1 MEQRSLELK
10 YSEELF
16 EEILSEDQLR
26 IAYKAVRSNKG
37 SPGIDK
43 VSVEQYGENLD
54 ENLRELIEEVKN
66 WNYRPMPVRRVRI
79 PKPGSDK
86 ERLLGI
92 PCVKD
97 RVLQYSLK
105 MSLEKIFE
113 EKFSENSYGFRPAR
127 NQKQAVIKA
136 KELVNSGKDWIVDID
151 LERFFDTI
159 SHDRLIH
166 LLGLEI
172 KDKRI
177 LRLIGITLRSGI
189 LDKGEL
195 IENEEGAVQGSPL
208 SPLLSNVVLHEL
220 DAELE
225 KRELSFCRF
234 ADDCNIFVSSR
245 KAAERVLASISKF
258 IEKKL
263 KLKVNLQKSKVAPS
277 AKVKFLGM
285 TIACTMMLIS
295 KVSMARAME
304 KVKELTPRRSH
315 LSLERQIDKI
325 NQWYVG
331 WSGYYSMTETPSQ
344 LQSIEAHIRRRLRA
358 QLVRNQKRR
367 RHLDRKLIQQGVRA
381 GLAHKTAYSN
391 HGVWKLSHTAATEQA
406 WSKSWFRQMGLKIA
420 SQAVKSH
427 WKSLT
432 VWVKLC

>member
-1 MEQRSLELK
+1 MEQRSLKLK
-10 YSEELF
+10 YSENLF

-37 SPGIDK
+37 SPGVDAI
-43 VSVEQYGENLD
+43 SVEKYGENL
-54 ENLRELIEEVKN
+54 EKNLHELIEEMKN

-105 MSLEKIFE
+105 MSLETIFE
-113 EKFSENSYGFRPAR
+113 KKFSENSYGFRPGR
-127 NQKQAVIKA
+127 NQKQAVSKA

-166 LLGLEI
+166 LLGLEV

-189 LDKGEL
+189 LDKMEL
-195 IENEEGAVQGSPL
+195 IESTEGAVQGSPL

-220 DAELE
+220 DTELE

-245 KAAERVLASISKF
+245 KAAERVLASISQY

-263 KLKVNLQKSKVAPS
+263 KLKINLQKSKVAPS
-277 AKVKFLGM
+277 TKVKFLGM
-285 TIACTMMLIS
+285 TIARAMMLIS
-295 KVSMARAME
+295 KASMTRAME
-304 KVKELTPRRSH
+304 KVKELTPRRTHQSI
-315 LSLERQIDKI
+315 ERQIAKI

-367 RHLDRKLIQQGVRA
+367 RHLDQKLIHLGVRYA
-381 GLAHKTAYSN
+381 LAHKTAYSN

-406 WSKSWFRQMGLKIA
+406 WSTSWFRQMGLKIT
-420 SQAVKSH
+420 SQANKPH
-427 WKSLT
+427 WKALT

>member
-1 MEQRSLELK
+1 M
-10 YSEELF
+10 
-16 EEILSEDQLR
+16 
-26 IAYKAVRSNKG
+26 
-37 SPGIDK
+37 
-43 VSVEQYGENLD
+43 
-54 ENLRELIEEVKN
+54 
-66 WNYRPMPVRRVRI
+66 
-79 PKPGSDK
+79 
-86 ERLLGI
+86 
-92 PCVKD
+92 
-97 RVLQYSLK
+97 
-105 MSLEKIFE
+105 
-113 EKFSENSYGFRPAR
+113 
-127 NQKQAVIKA
+127 
-136 KELVNSGKDWIVDID
+136 DID

-159 SHDRLIH
+159 NHDRLIH

-189 LDKGEL
+189 MDKEEL
-195 IENEEGAVQGSPL
+195 IQSEEGAVQGSPL

-220 DAELE
+220 DTELE

-245 KAAERVLASISKF
+245 KAAERVLASISKL

-263 KLKVNLQKSKVAPS
+263 KLKINLQKSKVAPS
-277 AKVKFLGM
+277 NKVKFLGM

-295 KVSMARAME
+295 KVSMTRALE
-304 KVKELTPRRSH
+304 KVKELTPRGSH
-315 LSLERQIDKI
+315 LSLERQIEKI

-358 QLVRNQKRR
+358 QLIRNQKRR
-367 RHLDRKLIQQGVRA
+367 RHLDKKLIHLGVRNA
-381 GLAHKTAYSN
+381 LAHKTAYSN

-406 WSKSWFRQMGLKIA
+406 WSKSWFRQMGLKIV
-420 SQAVKSH
+420 SQAKKPH
-427 WKSLT
+427 WKALT

>member
-1 MEQRSLELK
+1 MEQRSLKLK
-10 YSEELF
+10 YSENLF
-16 EEILSEDQLR
+16 EEVISEDQLR
-26 IAYKAVRSNKG
+26 IAYKAVRSNRGK
-37 SPGIDK
+37 PGIDGI
-43 VSVEQYGENLD
+43 SVEDYGENLE
-54 ENLRELIEEVKN
+54 ENLRELIAEVTN
-66 WNYRPMPVRRVRI
+66 WNYRANPVKRVRI

-97 RVLQYSLK
+97 RVLQCSLK

-113 EKFSENSYGFRPAR
+113 EKFSDNSYGFRPAR
-127 NQKQAVIKA
+127 NQKQAVSKA

-159 SHDRLIH
+159 NHDRLIH
-166 LLGLEI
+166 LLSLEV

-195 IENEEGAVQGSPL
+195 IENSEGAVQGSPL

-245 KAAERVLASISKF
+245 KAAERVLASISKY

-277 AKVKFLGM
+277 NKVKFLGM
-285 TIACTMMLIS
+285 TIACAMMLIS
-295 KVSMARAME
+295 KVSMSRAIE
-304 KVKELTPRRSH
+304 KVKELTPRRTH
-315 LSLERQIDKI
+315 QSLERQIDKI
-325 NQWYVG
+325 NQWYLG
-331 WSGYYSMTETPSQ
+331 WSGYYSMTETPNQ

-358 QLVRNQKRR
+358 QMVRNQKRR
-367 RHLDRKLIQQGVRA
+367 RHLDRKLISQGVRA

-406 WSKSWFRQMGLKIA
+406 WSNSWFRQMGLKIT
-420 SQAVKSH
+420 SDVKKLH
-427 WKSLT
+427 WKPLT